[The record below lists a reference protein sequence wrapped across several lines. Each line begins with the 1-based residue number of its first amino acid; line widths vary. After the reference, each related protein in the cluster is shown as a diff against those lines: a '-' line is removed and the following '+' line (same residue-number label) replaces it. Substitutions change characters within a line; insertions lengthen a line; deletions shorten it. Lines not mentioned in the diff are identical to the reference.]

1 MEIFLTIL
9 AAVALIP
16 TVLFVYGIFSELIQT
31 IFNKEFN
38 EDKHKTKWRLNTPS
52 AYFILAL
59 TTLSFI
65 NMSLIYSASFDV
77 VLSFA
82 IIAAA
87 YCYLFSL
94 IKYHYTELFKKLD

>member
-16 TVLFVYGIFSELIQT
+16 TVLFVYGIFSELVQT
-31 IFNKEFN
+31 IFNNNFN
-38 EDKHKTKWRLNTPS
+38 ENEHKTKWRLNTPS
-52 AYFILAL
+52 AYVLLAL

-65 NMSLIYSASFDV
+65 NMILICSAAFDV
-77 VLSFA
+77 VLSFS